1 MDLSPIALFVYN
13 RPEHTRLTLEALSQN
28 ILANKSTLIIYCDG
42 TKSNAD
48 KDIVD
53 GINAVREIV
62 KSKKWCKEVIVIERE
77 QNLGLYKSI
86 TSGVSEI
93 LSKNNSVIV
102 LEDDHVTS
110 KWFLSFMNEA
120 LDKYKNAT
128 EVACISGYIYPVK
141 DKLPDTFFIKGA
153 DCWGWA
159 TWNRAWQIFNADAQQ
174 LLNEINRSERATD
187 FNFFNTYPY
196 TKMLEDKIEGRN
208 NSWAILWYASAFLR
222 NMLTLYPGKSLVQ
235 NIGNDGTGV
244 HCTPTNIY
252 DVKLSDDKLILQTIS
267 VKENTSAKKVM
278 AEYFKTLYPK
288 RSIKYRI
295 KAKIKKII
303 GYKS

>member
-1 MDLSPIALFVYN
+1 MELAPIALFVYN

-28 ILANKSTLIIYCDG
+28 IFANESKLIVYCDG
-42 TKSNAD
+42 AKPNAN
-48 KDIVD
+48 KGMIES
-53 GINAVREIV
+53 IKLAREIV
-62 KSKKWCKEVIVIERE
+62 KSKKWCKEVNIIERE
-77 QNLGLYKSI
+77 QNFGLYKSI
-86 TSGVSEI
+86 TNGVSEI
-93 LSKNNSVIV
+93 LSNNNSVIV
-102 LEDDHVTS
+102 LEDDHVTG
-110 KWFLSFMNEA
+110 KGFVSFMNDA
-120 LDKYKNAT
+120 LDKYKNAA

-141 DKLPDTFFIKGA
+141 DTLPDTFFIKGA

-159 TWNRAWQIFNADAQQ
+159 TWSRAWQIFNADAKQ
-174 LLNEINRSERATD
+174 LLNEINISGCASD

-208 NSWAILWYASAFLR
+208 NSWAILWYASAFLH

-244 HCTPTNIY
+244 HCTPTNMY
-252 DVKLSDDKLILQTIS
+252 DVKLSDDKLILQTIPF
-267 VKENTSAKKVM
+267 KENVSAKKVM

-295 KAKIKKII
+295 KTRIKKII
-303 GYKS
+303 GYGN